1 MVSRRRAL
9 HRDGP
14 DVVSEGVPSFVA
26 RSRRAAAWL
35 GRRWWAAALVASYLY
50 VFPYYPSIRSANE
63 LPRVYLVM
71 AMVDR
76 GTFAI
81 DAGVRRWGATVDVS
95 PHAGH
100 QYSNKAP
107 GSSMLAIPGYVVLK
121 AATAVLAGRP
131 PTLGE
136 IFWVCR
142 VTTGALPT
150 LLFLLLLSRY
160 LARLGLARG
169 PRRATIALF
178 ALGSM
183 ALTYS
188 VLFISHQLSAVCA
201 ATAWLIAAEVIDDP
215 RRSARW
221 MLAAGLAA
229 GLAPLCD
236 YQGLFALVP
245 VAVWATIGLVRARR
259 GVAPFGWAALGA
271 VAPIAILLVY
281 HDVCF
286 GSPLTTGYAAS
297 THFAMYHQR
306 GFLGM
311 DELSWAAFVGS
322 TVSGDNG
329 LVVFCP
335 ALLLAIPGWLLLAR
349 GRRLDV
355 ALLSAAVTVIYL
367 LFISSIVFWRGG
379 WQLGPRYITAMLPF
393 LLPAIGAALA
403 WAWPRRWWRALAL
416 GVAGVGIVVYAGSA
430 SGFPHVPE
438 KFGNPLWEVT
448 LRLWSAGLAG
458 PNLGRALGL
467 PMVASLIVYAALIA
481 AVWLPVLLDD
491 EVRSRR
497 AWAWAAA
504 ALAVTVLIVVAYRG
518 FAGGGPKADAAYRGV
533 VAPAVAR
540 S

>member
-1 MVSRRRAL
+1 
-9 HRDGP
+9 
-14 DVVSEGVPSFVA
+14 VVSEGVPSSVA
-26 RSRRAAAWL
+26 RLRGAAAWL
-35 GRRWWAAALVASYLY
+35 GRRWWAAALVAVYLF

-81 DAGVRRWGATVDVS
+81 DDGVRRWGETVDVS

-100 QYSNKAP
+100 LYSNKAP

-121 AATAVLAGRP
+121 AATALVGRA
-131 PTLGE
+131 PTLAE
-136 IFWVCR
+136 MFWICR
-142 VTTGALPT
+142 VTTGVIPT

-160 LARLGLARG
+160 LARLGLADG
-169 PRRATIALF
+169 PRRATIAIY

-188 VLFISHQLSAVCA
+188 VLFISHQLAAVCA
-201 ATAWLIAAEVIDDP
+201 GTAWLVAAEVIDDP
-215 RRSARW
+215 ARSPRW

-229 GLAPLCD
+229 GAAPLCD

-245 VAVWATIGLVRARR
+245 VAVWATVGLVRARR
-259 GVAPFGWAALGA
+259 GAAPFGWAALGA
-271 VAPIAILLVY
+271 IAPITVLLVY

-297 THFAMYHQR
+297 QHFAMYHQR

-311 DELSWAAFVGS
+311 DELRWAAFVGS

-335 ALLLAIPGWLLLAR
+335 ALLLALPGWAALAR
-349 GRRLDV
+349 RGRGDL
-355 ALLSAAVTVIYL
+355 ALLSAAVAIVYL

-379 WQLGPRYITAMLPF
+379 WQMGPRYITAMLPF

-403 WAWPRRWWRALAL
+403 WAWPRPPWRALAL
-416 GVAGVGIVVYAGSA
+416 GLGGVGVLVYAGSVI
-430 SGFPHVPE
+430 GFPHFPE
-438 KFGNPLWEVT
+438 KFANPLWEVT
-448 LRLWSAGLAG
+448 LRLWGAGLAG

-467 PMVASLIVYAALIA
+467 PMAASLVVYAALVA
-481 AVWLPVLLDD
+481 AVWLPVLRVRAGDD
-491 EVRSRR
+491 AGGPAVRSRR

-504 ALAVTVLIVVAYRG
+504 ALAITAAIALAYRG
-518 FAGGGPKADAAYRGV
+518 WGGGGPRADRAYRDV
-533 VAPAVAR
+533 VAPALAR